1 MSDRLLPHL
10 AVGLPALPRPA
21 WHALARV
28 MAHAWQAVMTRRDL
42 RDLDPHLLADIGV
55 SRAEAAREAARA
67 PWDLDPPRRSGS
79 R

>member
-28 MAHAWQAVMTRRDL
+28 MTHAWQAVMTRRDL

-55 SRAEAAREAARA
+55 SRAEAVREAARA